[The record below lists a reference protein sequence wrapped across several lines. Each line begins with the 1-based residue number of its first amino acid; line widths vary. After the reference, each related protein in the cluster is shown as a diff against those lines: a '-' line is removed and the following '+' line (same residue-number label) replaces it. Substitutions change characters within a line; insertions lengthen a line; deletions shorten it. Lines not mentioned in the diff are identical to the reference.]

1 MLNYYISYH
10 KKKYIQLKVLWWLLF
25 FYQQLALKHRQ
36 SKNHKMRIVA
46 FVGSPIEAD
55 EKEIIKVAKRLKKE
69 KVNIDIVNFGETV
82 SKQ

>member
-1 MLNYYISYH
+1 
-10 KKKYIQLKVLWWLLF
+10 
-25 FYQQLALKHRQ
+25 
-36 SKNHKMRIVA
+36 MRIVA

-82 SKQ
+82 STQKKLFVDLWCVCACLHIHYMFSKFVICRSN